1 MGFSSNFKSTSFGRQ
16 ALSLFVDF
24 LEHIRVWKTLLWVQY
39 SCFTREG
46 KHSHRA
52 ERWLPQYKPGG
63 QWQSLS
69 PEILTLLFMQ
79 EGPGTGGEGNDRGWD
94 GWMASLTPW
103 TWVLIKLQEL
113 VMDREAWCAAIHG
126 VTKSWTQLSDWT
138 ELNSDLSTF
147 VRSQHS
153 CNQKYFMGFQLKVN

>member
-79 EGPGTGGEGNDRGWD
+79 EGPGAGGEGNDRGWD
-94 GWMASLTPW
+94 GWMASPTRWAWVWVSSGSWWW
-103 TWVLIKLQEL
+103 TGRTGMLRFMGSQRVGH
-113 VMDREAWCAAIHG
+113 DG
-126 VTKSWTQLSDWT
+126 VT
-138 ELNSDLSTF
+138 ELNWLNVLLF
-147 VRSQHS
+147 K
-153 CNQKYFMGFQLKVN
+153 KYYRAATM

>member
-94 GWMASLTPW
+94 GWMASPTRWAWVWVSSGSWWW
-103 TWVLIKLQEL
+103 TGRTGMLRFMGSQRVGH
-113 VMDREAWCAAIHG
+113 DG
-126 VTKSWTQLSDWT
+126 VT
-138 ELNSDLSTF
+138 ELNWLNVLLF
-147 VRSQHS
+147 K
-153 CNQKYFMGFQLKVN
+153 KYYRAATM